1 MLARA
6 TAAAA
11 ATAATA
17 AAATRRRAA
26 STFASAEEHLAAL
39 AAHSGLPRGFKV
51 GSQGFAFRPRE
62 LPHKEAKMVV
72 TLIKLDAPT
81 PDFAAMFTSNAF
93 PGAPVLVGRRRL
105 AERALQ
111 AVVINNKIS
120 NVCAPGGVE
129 DSERLCGEVARL
141 LGLPA
146 GELVLPSS
154 TGVIG
159 WKLPVDDMVA
169 ALPAAAATLQGASVL
184 PAAQGIMTTDMYPK
198 VRSALVP
205 GTAGGRIVGIAK
217 GAGMI
222 EPNLATML
230 VYLLTDVAVPRDAL
244 RAALPAA
251 VHGTFNALSID
262 SDQSTSDTVV
272 LLSSGAVPLGGASLA
287 DFTAALTAVCGQLS
301 EDVVRNGEGVQ
312 HVMRVTVSGAPTEAL
327 ARDVGKSIVNSPLF
341 KCAVA
346 GNDPNVGRLVAA
358 IGKCIGNSP
367 AHRGTDVSRTVITMG
382 GTQIFGGGQFQLAP
396 ETEAALVA
404 HLAGAQLWSAFVAR
418 GAARRGARA
427 AVGGGGGVGS
437 GSRVPAARGSP
448 TNDGAPP
455 PAHADAAPLVVGA
468 GCEPGKRHPE
478 ARGSLTAV
486 LPLSYASPA
495 CPAPTHR
502 SLCRVPARGGRR
514 REPHL
519 WWRPGCS
526 GLPRRGRAVPD
537 ARVVPPPRALRLGE

>member
-11 ATAATA
+11 AT
-17 AAATRRRAA
+17 AATRRRAA

-72 TLIKLDAPT
+72 TLITLDAPT

-418 GAARRGARA
+418 GAARRGAARA
-427 AVGGGGGVGS
+427 RLLAVVVAWAAAAGCTQREGPRQTS
-437 GSRVPAARGSP
+437 GRPRLRTRTRPPSSSAQGASRASATPRLSHCRPSPLVRLPRVPRPHPPLALQSPSPRWPPARPPSLVAAGLQRSTAARTCCTRRPCRTPP
-448 TNDGAPP
+448 TS
-455 PAHADAAPLVVGA
+455 AA
-468 GCEPGKRHPE
+468 
-478 ARGSLTAV
+478 S
-486 LPLSYASPA
+486 
-495 CPAPTHR
+495 
-502 SLCRVPARGGRR
+502 
-514 REPHL
+514 
-519 WWRPGCS
+519 W
-526 GLPRRGRAVPD
+526 
-537 ARVVPPPRALRLGE
+537 